1 MIWRRKR
8 EVEQARS
15 IDDELNARLSRL
27 RSELLQARALAEGEA
42 FRIELE
48 QVENHLDEAEAL
60 AEKATKVNANDA
72 SEIKEKCLLLVQD
85 VEAGLC
91 LVKPAELLYPTWI
104 RLRERLRYRF
114 GKERREAWISDVGDR
129 FTGEEVE
136 ELDPRRLQTLRQ
148 RLRQLTL
155 ELGEAASSYNR
166 LNNERS
172 KVTSDVIGLA
182 VRLLCVFAVS
192 VIACL
197 TISHCVKPGWTLTLV
212 SSVATVSAG
221 GMGAVFSRLRTLQ
234 DERLRKQFTKIFRS
248 DLLLRVGVGSGAA
261 LLVAAIVLSGRFFAL
276 PKTQIEQVAVLVA
289 LGFAAGF
296 SERVWKVMLSQA
308 TGRSSRLSSKDGN

>member
-1 MIWRRKR
+1 MIWRQKR
-8 EVEQARS
+8 EVEQAKS

-42 FRIELE
+42 FQIALE
-48 QVENHLDEAEAL
+48 QVEHHLDEAEAL
-60 AEKATKVNANDA
+60 AEEATKVNANDA
-72 SEIKEKCLLLVQD
+72 SKIKDKCLLLVQD

-91 LVKPAELLYPTWI
+91 LVKPTELLYPTWI

-148 RLRQLTL
+148 GLRQLTL

-166 LNNERS
+166 LNNERA

-182 VRLLCVFAVS
+182 VRLVCVFAVS

-212 SSVATVSAG
+212 SLMATVSAG

-248 DLLLRVGVGSGAA
+248 DLWLRVGVGSGAA

-276 PKTQIEQVAVLVA
+276 PKTQIEQVAFLVA

-308 TGRSSRLSSKDGN
+308 TGRSSRLSSRDGS